1 MDVPARQQRTWMF
14 SLHRLPKDWFLVVQV
29 LWTSYAWSP
38 EYLPRADTSWR
49 QSKLC
54 QDSLINPCLFRET
67 RRIWFQSFFITLSA
81 VTQALNINANKKTP
95 LQKERPYDD
104 YFPLCFSS
112 QYLQR
117 YTSFS
122 SSVRIKI
129 WSSSCSIEVMH
140 LGFLQEITFLIWR
153 GRVRTFLSTI
163 LSPWMTLTVI
173 LWSI

>member
-1 MDVPARQQRTWMF
+1 MLYKWQRGHMDVPARRNRTWMF
-14 SLHRLPKDWFLVVQV
+14 VCTGCQRIDFLSYKSFEPLMREALNICPERTHPWRRLSCAKTFNKYWPFL
-29 LWTSYAWSP
+29 S
-38 EYLPRADTSWR
+38 RDTTN
-49 QSKLC
+49 L
-54 QDSLINPCLFRET
+54 
-67 RRIWFQSFFITLSA
+67 FQSFFITLSA

-129 WSSSCSIEVMH
+129 WSSSCSIDVIH
-140 LGFLQEITFLIWR
+140 LGFLQEMTFLISR
-153 GRVRTFLSTI
+153 GSVNSFLSTI
-163 LSPWMTLTVI
+163 LSP
-173 LWSI
+173 